1 VRLSSLAEPILA
13 GRGREL
19 DELLLSLDSIR
30 KGRGSTILVAGE
42 AGSGKTRL
50 AREFLD
56 IAKAQN
62 VIVLSGWCL
71 SNAAIPYFPFIE
83 ALESYTEN
91 EDNNLTSNSQL
102 MSVKNRLSGSS
113 TTGNISTGSLTP
125 QTWKDQTYSLVTRE
139 LLGISTEHPLVL
151 FIDDLHWADSASLSL
166 LHYLAR
172 SILSERILILATYRS
187 EEVENFPD
195 GQTNQLKNALYLMAR
210 DGLFSEIR
218 LQSLNQ
224 NDITEIVESMLE
236 GKAHATLIDRL
247 TKDSQGLPLFVVES
261 TRALF
266 EQQKIKKEDEFWKL
280 TVEDFI
286 VPTKVKDIIH
296 RRIDQ
301 LKPTQRR
308 ILDVAAVIGEKF
320 DPKLVSIVVCQ
331 DSIDVLESLNA
342 LEKSTL
348 LVHRDD
354 DYYRFNH
361 AKYREM
367 LYQDIPALLKRE
379 YHRRIA
385 QRIEESTKISELLP
399 VNDLAYHYTNSG
411 DKEKSIKYDL
421 LAGHLALNR
430 FSNNE
435 AIRYFMHAL
444 DLGASDPSTKVA
456 GTEGLGEAYFA
467 SGLFGEALKIF
478 ETLGD
483 SAQGAAKLK
492 AYRRAM
498 DSAFFKGEFA
508 KLLEL
513 TKKAQE
519 YSAFDR
525 LENARVLM
533 NRARAV
539 MFLGNSKAG
548 YSDFE
553 AALKVFEEEN
563 SIPDIA
569 RVLLG
574 LGGARK
580 HQLILERGLA
590 NELRSI
596 LYFQELG
603 DLRGL
608 ADAYNR
614 AGQSFGYRFLY
625 DEALKMNQHSIQ
637 IGEKIG
643 HYSRVA
649 EAYASMSLVYEA
661 TSQINEALTANLKAL
676 EFANKAGSQWTLAI
690 AYSNFVLLYSML
702 EDLEHTE
709 RYYSLLS
716 EMPKEVVSNTF
727 VRIGACKTVLSIA
740 KKHYRQAA
748 GLMQESLSVLEEGI
762 NPSQEVAVYRNYA
775 QVLQKL
781 GMFDEAEEQLIKAQ
795 KLERRVKRVFE
806 HSNVYSFFL
815 APRKLNLD
823 QKFKVRLDLF
833 NVSVKEANITGI
845 QGLTPKGLKIL
856 NMSESCSLEN
866 GCIVV
871 YPKTLQPFAGITITI
886 EFQPEKAGL
895 FTFLPQ
901 IRYLDDM
908 KRTKKFDL
916 APHTLG
922 VNTSSLDQGE
932 NISPTIEFRSQA
944 SRSTFDYLIHS
955 FTEDSTRRKVPLESA
970 GWRTLMDI
978 VKNTKVTKYSLY
990 EFSRSKGKPLSELER
1005 MGLVESKYFI
1015 GERGRGGRIIKIR
1028 VAYDNQVVKAHL
1040 TSLNRSFSEK

>member
-1 VRLSSLAEPILA
+1 
-13 GRGREL
+13 
-19 DELLLSLDSIR
+19 
-30 KGRGSTILVAGE
+30 
-42 AGSGKTRL
+42 
-50 AREFLD
+50 
-56 IAKAQN
+56 
-62 VIVLSGWCL
+62 
-71 SNAAIPYFPFIE
+71 
-83 ALESYTEN
+83 
-91 EDNNLTSNSQL
+91 
-102 MSVKNRLSGSS
+102 M
-113 TTGNISTGSLTP
+113 TP
-125 QTWKDQTYSLVTRE
+125 QTWKDQTYSLVIRE
-139 LLGISTEHPLVL
+139 LLGISSGRPLIL
-151 FIDDLHWADSASLSL
+151 FVDDLHWADSASLSL

-195 GQTNQLKNALYLMAR
+195 GQPNQLKNALRLMAR
-210 DGLFSEIR
+210 DSLFSEIR
-218 LQSLNQ
+218 LQNLNQ

-247 TKDSQGLPLFVVES
+247 TRDSQGLPLFVVES

-266 EQQKIKKEDEFWKL
+266 EQQKIKKEDELWKL
-280 TVEDFI
+280 AVEDFT
-286 VPTKVKDIIH
+286 VPTKIKDIIH

-301 LKPTQRR
+301 FKPPQRR

-320 DPKLVSIVVCQ
+320 DPKLVSIVVGQ
-331 DSIDVLESLNA
+331 DSIDVLESLNSMA
-342 LEKSTL
+342 KSTL
-348 LVHRDD
+348 LVHCDD
-354 DYYRFNH
+354 DYYWFNH

-367 LYQDIPALLKRE
+367 LYQAIPALLKRE

-385 QRIEESTKISELLP
+385 QRIEETSKNSELLP
-399 VNDLAYHYTNSG
+399 VNDLAYHYSNSG

-421 LAGHLALNR
+421 MAGHLALNR

-435 AIRYFMHAL
+435 AILYFSHAL
-444 DLGASDPSTKVA
+444 DLGASDPATKVA

-539 MFLGNSKAG
+539 SFLGNSKAG
-548 YSDFE
+548 YLDFE

-574 LGGARK
+574 LGGAKK

-590 NELRSI
+590 NELRAI

-614 AGQSFGYRFLY
+614 AGQSFGYRFLF

-661 TSQINEALTANLKAL
+661 TSQINEALAANLKAL

-702 EDLEHTE
+702 EDLEHAE
-709 RYYSLLS
+709 KYYSLLA

-727 VRIGACKTVLSIA
+727 VRIGACKTVLSLA
-740 KKHYRQAA
+740 KKQYRQAA
-748 GLMQESLSVLEEGI
+748 GLMQESLSALEEGI
-762 NPSQEVAVYRNYA
+762 NPSQEIAVYRNYA

-781 GMFDEAEEQLIKAQ
+781 GMLNEAEEQLIKAQ
-795 KLERRVKRVFE
+795 KLEQKVKRVFE
-806 HSNVYSFFL
+806 HSKVYPFFL
-815 APRKLNLD
+815 APKKVDLD
-823 QKFKVRLDLF
+823 QKFKVRLDLI
-833 NVSVKEANITGI
+833 NVSMKEANMTGI

-856 NMSESCSLEN
+856 RMSELCSLEN
-866 GCIVV
+866 DCIVV
-871 YPKTLQPFAGITITI
+871 YPKTLQPFAGTTITV
-886 EFQPEKAGL
+886 EFQAEKAGL
-895 FTFLPQ
+895 FTFSPQ

-916 APHTLG
+916 APHTLV
-922 VNTSSLDQGE
+922 VNASLIDQAE
-932 NISPTIEFRSQA
+932 NIPLAIEFHNQA
-944 SRSTFDYLIHS
+944 SHSVFDYLIHS
-955 FTEDSTRRKVPLESA
+955 FVEDSTRRKVPSRKCWLENIN
-970 GWRTLMDI
+970 GCC
-978 VKNTKVTKYSLY
+978 
-990 EFSRSKGKPLSELER
+990 
-1005 MGLVESKYFI
+1005 
-1015 GERGRGGRIIKIR
+1015 
-1028 VAYDNQVVKAHL
+1028 
-1040 TSLNRSFSEK
+1040 

>member
-1 VRLSSLAEPILA
+1 MRLASLAEPILA
-13 GRGREL
+13 GRGREI
-19 DELLLSLDSIR
+19 DELRLSLDSMR
-30 KGRGSTILVAGE
+30 QGRGSTILVAGE

-50 AREFLD
+50 AKEFLA

-62 VIVLSGWCL
+62 VIVLYGWCL
-71 SNAAIPYFPFIE
+71 SNAAIPFFPFIE

-91 EDNNLTSNSQL
+91 ENINSTSSSQL
-102 MSVKNRLSGSS
+102 TSVKNRLSCSS
-113 TTGNISTGSLTP
+113 TTGNITTNGLTP
-125 QTWKDQTYSLVTRE
+125 QTWKDQTYSLVIRE
-139 LLGISTEHPLVL
+139 LLGISTGRPLIIFV
-151 FIDDLHWADSASLSL
+151 DDLHWADSASLSL

-195 GQTNQLKNALYLMAR
+195 GQPNQLKNALRLMAR
-210 DGLFSEIR
+210 DSLFSEIR
-218 LQSLNQ
+218 LQNLNQ
-224 NDITEIVESMLE
+224 KDITEIVESMLE
-236 GKAHATLIDRL
+236 GKVHATLIDRL
-247 TKDSQGLPLFVVES
+247 TRDSQGLPLFVVES

-266 EQQKIKKEDEFWKL
+266 EEQKIKKEDELWKL
-280 TVEDFI
+280 AVEDFT
-286 VPTKVKDIIH
+286 VPAKVKDIIH

-301 LKPTQRR
+301 LKPPQRR

-320 DPKLVSIVVCQ
+320 DPKLVSIVVGQ
-331 DSIDVLESLNA
+331 DSIDVLESLHA
-342 LEKSTL
+342 MEKSTL
-348 LVHRDD
+348 LVHCDD
-354 DYYRFNH
+354 DYYWFNH

-367 LYQDIPALLKRE
+367 LYQDIPALLKKE

-385 QRIEESTKISELLP
+385 QRIEESTKNSELLP
-399 VNDLAYHYTNSG
+399 VNDLAYHYSNSG

-435 AIRYFMHAL
+435 ALRYFTHAL
-444 DLGASDPSTKVA
+444 DLGASDPATKVA

-483 SAQGAAKLK
+483 STQGAAKLK

-548 YSDFE
+548 YLDFE

-574 LGGARK
+574 LGGASK
-580 HQLILERGLA
+580 HQLTLERGLA
-590 NELRSI
+590 NALRAI

-614 AGQSFGYRFLY
+614 AGQSFGYRLLC
-625 DEALKMNQHSIQ
+625 DEAIKMNKHSIQ

-649 EAYASMSLVYEA
+649 EAYASMSLVYEVNL
-661 TSQINEALTANLKAL
+661 QINEALAANLKAL
-676 EFANKAGSQWTLAI
+676 EFASKAGSQWTLAI
-690 AYSNFVLLYSML
+690 AYSNFILLYSML
-702 EDLEHTE
+702 EDLELAE
-709 RYYSLLS
+709 KYYSLLT

-727 VRIGACKTVLSIA
+727 VRIGACKTVLSLA
-740 KKHYRQAA
+740 KKQYHQAA
-748 GLMQESLSVLEEGI
+748 VLMQESLSTLEKGI
-762 NPSQEVAVYRNYA
+762 NPSQKVAVYRNYA
-775 QVLQKL
+775 QALQKL
-781 GMFDEAEEQLIKAQ
+781 GMLNEAEEQLIKAQ
-795 KLERRVKRVFE
+795 KLERRVKRAFE
-806 HSNVYSFFL
+806 HSNIYPFFL
-815 APRKLNLD
+815 APKKVDLN
-823 QKFKVRLDLF
+823 QKFKIRLDLF
-833 NVSVKEANITGI
+833 NVSKREANMIDL

-856 NMSESCSLEN
+856 RMPESCSLEN
-866 GCIVV
+866 DYIVV
-871 YPKTLQPFAGITITI
+871 CPKTLQPFTGTTIAI
-886 EFQPEKAGL
+886 EFQGEKAGL
-895 FTFLPQ
+895 FTFSPQ

-916 APHTLG
+916 APHTLW
-922 VNTSSLDQGE
+922 VNASSLDQGE
-932 NISPTIEFRSQA
+932 NIPLVIEFRSQA
-944 SRSTFDYLIHS
+944 SRSIFDYLIHS
-955 FTEDSTRRKVPLESA
+955 FVEDSKRKKVPLENA
-970 GWRTLMDI
+970 GWRTLMDV
-978 VKNTKVTKYSLY
+978 VKNTQVSKYSLY
-990 EFSRSKGKPLSELER
+990 EFSRGKGKPLSELER

-1015 GERGRGGRIIKIR
+1015 GERGRGGRIAKIR

-1040 TSLNRSFSEK
+1040 AFS